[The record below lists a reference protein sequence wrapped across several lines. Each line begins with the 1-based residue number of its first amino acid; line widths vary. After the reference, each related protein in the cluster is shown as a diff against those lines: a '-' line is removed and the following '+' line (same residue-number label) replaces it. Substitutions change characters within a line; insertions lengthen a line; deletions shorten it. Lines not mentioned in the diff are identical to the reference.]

1 MLSEGGA
8 TDCQDSGATLNELGA
23 GGYSRR
29 VTTIVDLIRDRHVDA
44 ELAALLWL
52 LAEGRVPI
60 HVASPAT
67 TLVADAVRGLAD
79 DPALVTDGPGA
90 TIEDVLR
97 QPVPL
102 RPATGAIVILDA
114 DGRISS
120 AHLLRP
126 PLRDGAGHVRPQG
139 PAVLAAR
146 VEADDRL
153 EHFAWGVLPELAE
166 ALGRKAGDLEG
177 DIGERATFLDGLVA
191 ASATDPTAVADALRH
206 WPHLKQR
213 AN

>member
-1 MLSEGGA
+1 MLSEGA
-8 TDCQDSGATLNELGA
+8 VTDCQDSGATL
-23 GGYSRR
+23 YSRR
-29 VTTIVDLIRDRHVDA
+29 VTTIVDLIRERRADA

-52 LAEGRVPI
+52 LAEGRVPV
-60 HVASPAT
+60 HVASSAT
-67 TLVADAVRGLAD
+67 TPVAEAVRGLAS
-79 DPALVTDGPGA
+79 DPAFVTDGPGA

-114 DGRISS
+114 DGRVSS

-166 ALGRKAGDLEG
+166 ALGRKAGDLEA
-177 DIGERATFLDGLVA
+177 DIGERATFLNGLA
-191 ASATDPTAVADALRH
+191 ATSTTDAATLGDALRH
-206 WPHLKQR
+206 WPHLRQG

>member
-1 MLSEGGA
+1 MLSKAGA
-8 TDCQDSGATLNELGA
+8 TDCQDSAAMRRTWA
-23 GGYSRR
+23 GGYSRQ
-29 VTTIVDLIRDRHVDA
+29 VTTIVDLIRERRADA
-44 ELAALLWL
+44 ELLALLWL
-52 LAEGRVPI
+52 LADGRVPV

-67 TLVADAVRGLAD
+67 TPVAEAVRGLAS
-79 DPALVTDGPGA
+79 DPALVSDGPGA

-102 RPATGAIVILDA
+102 RPATGAIVILDT
-114 DGRISS
+114 DGRVSS

-126 PLRDGAGHVRPQG
+126 PLRDGAGHIRPQG

-177 DIGERATFLDGLVA
+177 DIGERATFLDGLA
-191 ASATDPTAVADALRH
+191 ATPTTDAAAIADAIRH
-206 WPHLKQR
+206 WPHLRQR